1 MALTK
6 TKSLTISVVA
16 LSVLLA
22 IALIATIV
30 LAAFSFTRTASTTL
44 NFAGGISLTATEGID
59 STTGAWKA
67 YLVSSDGTVTT
78 TNATS
83 TGITQGIALAPIK
96 IKNNASQSI
105 IMAVAVT
112 IENDGSKTAPTM
124 YASATGGKAT
134 VTTQLIDSSKTTQ
147 AVNFSTAT
155 ASDSNTLTATAGGK
169 SLKWVTFTVAANT
182 EQAVTKYI
190 NTIFADVDDLDGL
203 GLKATFYVSAVY
215 VGQSIESA
223 ITSGTFGTWN
233 N

>member
-6 TKSLTISVVA
+6 TKSLTISVIA

-22 IALIATIV
+22 VALIATIV
-30 LAAFSFTRTASTTL
+30 LAAFSFTAKATTTL
-44 NFAGGISLTATEGID
+44 SFAGGITLTATEGID
-59 STTGAWKA
+59 STTGTWKA
-67 YLVSSDGTVTT
+67 YLVSSDGTVTA

-96 IKNNASQSI
+96 IKNNATQPI

-112 IENDGSKTAPTM
+112 IEDDGSKLAPRM
-124 YASATGGKAT
+124 YVSATGGKAT
-134 VTTQLIDSSKTTQ
+134 ASRELIDSSKTTR

-155 ASDSNTLTATAGGK
+155 VSESNTIITAAGDK
-169 SLKWVTFTVAANT
+169 SLQWVTFTVGANT
-182 EQAVTKYI
+182 EQSVTKYI
-190 NTIFADVDDLDGL
+190 NTVFADVDGLAGL

-215 VGQSIESA
+215 VGQSIENA